1 MNKYGYAN
9 MSKLANFGPVYL
21 INLPDQTKRLHNIK
35 KEFMKYGVTNYKV
48 IEAVDGRKDDLRGIV
63 HGAYPKLRPAEIGCL
78 ASHITAIKTWLED
91 STEEYGIIMEDDC
104 TFDTVQYW
112 QWDWDYFMENMPKDA
127 DIIQLV
133 MIKENNVKFHMHE
146 KEKYN
151 RKDVYPYAWSTACYI
166 IKRSYAK
173 NIVNTF
179 LIDGKYEFAAGKYKD
194 KPADVLLYNLGTA
207 YSMPIFTH
215 FVDTKN
221 AINLDHQSFHK
232 RSKNNIDSW
241 WERNAK
247 KYPKESFFDVK
258 NGLQRKK
265 QGNVDLVFNI
275 FHVDGD
281 TDSLKKRS
289 ILVQRATDK
298 LLDNFD
304 KIETPTIIIKNE
316 EDVKNFFNGEDIK
329 IDPLGWEK
337 RGWRFG
343 ELGIW
348 ASNYSAWKKFA
359 KSGREMLMLMEDDI
373 VLDKE
378 FNQKLSGYIS
388 ELPDDWD
395 FFTVYIPSYGN
406 SRAKTQKKLLDV
418 GKQNI
423 TKVYQSWSCLCYIVS
438 KSGVEKLLK
447 QVQEPVNGPIDH
459 WLFYNEKLNGY
470 SIKYGLNN
478 ICDIYDMDSTI
489 QSGEYIDMSH
499 IFNQ

>member
-1 MNKYGYAN
+1 MNKFGYLKMN
-9 MSKLANFGPVYL
+9 KLENFGPVYL
-21 INLPDQTKRLHNIK
+21 INLPDQTKRLHHIK
-35 KEFMKYGVTNYKV
+35 KEFIRHGVTDYKIV
-48 IEAVDGRKDDLRGIV
+48 EAVDGRTDDLKGIIY
-63 HGAYPKLRPAEIGCL
+63 GDYPKLRPAEIGCL
-78 ASHITAIKTWLED
+78 ASHITAIRAWLEESD
-91 STEEYGIIMEDDC
+91 DEYGIIMEDDC
-104 TFDTVQYW
+104 SLDTVQYW
-112 QWDWDYFMENMPKDA
+112 QWDWNYFMDNVPKDA

-133 MIKENNVKFHMHE
+133 MIKENNVKFSMHE

-151 RKDVYPYAWSTACYI
+151 RNDFFSYAWSTACYV
-166 IKRSYAK
+166 IKRSYAEQLVK
-173 NIVNTF
+173 TF
-179 LIDGKYEFAAGKYKD
+179 YIDGKYEFAQGKYKS
-194 KPADVLLYNLGTA
+194 KPADVLLYNLGVA
-207 YSMPIFTH
+207 YSMPILTY

-232 RSKNNIDSW
+232 RSKQNIDTW
-241 WERNAK
+241 WETNAK

-265 QGNVDLVFNI
+265 QGNIDLVFNI

-281 TDSLKKRS
+281 TDSLKKRR
-289 ILVQRATDK
+289 ILVDRAIDK
-298 LLDNFD
+298 LLNNFD
-304 KIETPTIIIKNE
+304 HIETPTIIIKNE
-316 EDVKNFFNGEDIK
+316 EDVKNFFNNEEIK

-359 KSGREMLMLMEDDI
+359 KTGREMLMLMEDDI
-373 VLDKE
+373 VLDKN
-378 FNQKLSGYIS
+378 FNEKLSQYIL

-406 SRAKTQKKLLDV
+406 VRAKTHKKVLSI
-418 GKQNI
+418 GKPNI

-438 KSGVEKLLK
+438 KNGVNKLLD
-447 QVQEPVNGPIDH
+447 QVKEPVNGPIDH
-459 WLFYNEKLNGY
+459 WLFYNDDLNGY
-470 SIKYGLNN
+470 SIKYGLEN

-499 IFNQ
+499 IFNR